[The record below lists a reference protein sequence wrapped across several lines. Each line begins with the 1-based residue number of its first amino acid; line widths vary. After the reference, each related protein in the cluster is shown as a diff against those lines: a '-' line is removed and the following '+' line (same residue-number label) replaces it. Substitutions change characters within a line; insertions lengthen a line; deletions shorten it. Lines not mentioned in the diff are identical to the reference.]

1 MLRHPLASL
10 ATRACLKRSES
21 SFLSISLLQFVT
33 PFEKR
38 GPGTPSAAMLATADA
53 PFPFA
58 IPFTSYAELREMS
71 QHQCWPQLLTVEP
84 TLSSLIASQK
94 TQHDQQQSPTQL
106 FERQILPHEAEA
118 A

>member
-33 PFEKR
+33 RFEKR

-71 QHQCWPQLLTVEP
+71 QHPCLATTVKP